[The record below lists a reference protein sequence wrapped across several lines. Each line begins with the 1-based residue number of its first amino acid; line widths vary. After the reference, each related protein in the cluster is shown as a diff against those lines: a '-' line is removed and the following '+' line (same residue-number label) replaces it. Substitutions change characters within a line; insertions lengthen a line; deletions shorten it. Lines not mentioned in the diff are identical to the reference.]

1 VKLEERHFDSW
12 LKHRALDAVTRV
24 RSLLEAP
31 DDEDENTDDKSSD
44 DEEMSSDDS
53 DGSDDVEQ
61 DMSDE
66 TRGGPQ
72 KAKAARRETPA
83 PSPDDLSMEQ
93 IIDKLNAIRS
103 GKSLKDKGVRER
115 IGAYFE
121 DLNSVQRLALFAFL
135 EGLAEVVAS
144 EVPGDDARAPNDP
157 DIGVDMTQTASE
169 KDVETRKEQPRV
181 VKSQSSGE
189 NNMRRVQQTN
199 TATRKQQSA
208 SVPQISKDAGDDS
221 PVFVVKR

>member
-1 VKLEERHFDSW
+1 MKLEERHFDSW
-12 LKHRALDAVTRV
+12 LKHRALDAATRV
-24 RSLLEAP
+24 RSLLEAS
-31 DDEDENTDDKSSD
+31 DTEEDEEDKKTDDKSGDSSG
-44 DEEMSSDDS
+44 ESSDVEH
-53 DGSDDVEQ
+53 DDT
-61 DMSDE
+61 SHE

-72 KAKAARRETPA
+72 KAKAAQRETPA
-83 PSPDDLSMEQ
+83 PSHDDLSMEQ

-115 IGAYFE
+115 IGAYFQ

-157 DIGVDMTQTASE
+157 DIGVDMTQTVSE
-169 KDVETRKEQPRV
+169 KDVESRKEQPRV
-181 VKSQSSGE
+181 VKSQSGGE

-199 TATRKQQSA
+199 TTTRKQQSA
-208 SVPQISKDAGDDS
+208 SVPHISKDAGDDS

>member
-1 VKLEERHFDSW
+1 MKLEEKHFDSW
-12 LKHRALDAVTRV
+12 LKHRALDAVTHV
-24 RSLLEAP
+24 RRNLIEAP
-31 DDEDENTDDKSSD
+31 DDKEDKEDESSD
-44 DEEMSSDDS
+44 DESNDDS
-53 DGSDDVEQ
+53 DKSNSHEHDVAA
-61 DMSDE
+61 E

-72 KAKAARRETPA
+72 KAKAAQRQTPA
-83 PSPDDLSMEQ
+83 PTPDDLSMEQ

-144 EVPGDDARAPNDP
+144 EVSGDDARAPNDP
-157 DIGVDMTQTASE
+157 DIGVDMTQTVSE
-169 KDVETRKEQPRV
+169 KDVESRKEQPRV
-181 VKSQSSGE
+181 VKSQSGGE

-208 SVPQISKDAGDDS
+208 SVPHISKDAGDDS